1 MTDPSPTADRSLGAP
16 RRLPDW
22 AVVVA
27 MTVIAG
33 LLVVG
38 LYLVSRDKDSAQSNS
53 PGALPIPNVSADTG
67 CTNFGNYWLKES
79 GVKLGAADIE
89 GITNCRLAA
98 DGTWFVPTGPDDERL
113 PAEFALTD
121 EERVATESI
130 RAELIAQ
137 IEDLE
142 SHITNSVQRDLDAIF
157 DPRVQPVMGYVK
169 EGVGITRARSRYTR
183 VAQSFLMAPEN
194 ATLATYVGWKMETR
208 IRAYERLRDSCV
220 NDPAVEYLLTVCR
233 GLEDSLSVWFP
244 PWTWDLRDPVSMDAY
259 LAYLV
264 RSQQLPDGS

>member
-1 MTDPSPTADRSLGAP
+1 MAAMAISGA
-16 RRLPDW
+16 
-22 AVVVA
+22 
-27 MTVIAG
+27 
-33 LLVVG
+33 LLVFV
-38 LYLVSRDKDSAQSNS
+38 LFLVSRDKDSSQSNS
-53 PGALPIPNVSADTG
+53 PGALPIPNVSVDTG

-79 GVKLGAADIE
+79 GVQLEPADIE
-89 GITNCRLAA
+89 GITNCRRAA
-98 DGTWFVPTGPDDERL
+98 DDTWFVPTSPDDERL
-113 PAEFALTD
+113 PVDFALTAA
-121 EERVATESI
+121 ERAATEWL
-130 RAELIAQ
+130 RAELVAQ

-157 DPRVQPVMGYVK
+157 DPRIQPVMGKVK
-169 EGVGITRARSRYTR
+169 EGVAISRARSRYTR

-220 NDPAVEYLLTVCR
+220 NDQAVEYLLNVCR

-244 PWTWDLRDPVSMDAY
+244 PWTWDMRDPVSMDAY